1 MRPLEELRFIA
12 ARVLEHVRANPPTG
26 PLLGEAPAGSRK
38 RDVCRRGHVGVPK
51 RSNGGCV
58 ECYRAGRRARR

>member
-1 MRPLEELRFIA
+1 VKSLADLRFIA
-12 ARVLEHVRANPPTG
+12 ERVLADIRANPPTG

-38 RDVCRRGHVGVPK
+38 RDVCRRGHVGAPK

-58 ECYRAGRRARR
+58 ECYRAGRRARP